1 MRIVIAGGS
10 GLLGGA
16 LCTRLVADGHDVV
29 VLSRTGDRRQTSRG
43 GARFVA
49 WTPDGTAGPW
59 AQEIDGADAI
69 VNLSGAG
76 IADKRWSPERKA
88 LLRSSRLLS
97 TASLVAALQ
106 TVSTRPPTFVQG
118 TAMGYYGA
126 SLDDRPRDESAPAG
140 EDFLGRLCVEWETAA
155 APVTA
160 LGCRLIVVRTGLV
173 LDPSGGALPPLALP
187 FRLFGGGPMA
197 TGRQMM
203 SWIHRDDWT
212 AMVAWLLASPAASG
226 VYNAT
231 APHPVSNREFAKAL
245 GRALRRPSWFPIPA
259 FVLRLV
265 VGEMADPMLILGQSV
280 VPTRALAQ
288 GFVFAHPALDEALAH
303 ALGRR

>member
-29 VLSRTGDRRQTSRG
+29 VFSRKGDRRQTPRG
-43 GARFVA
+43 GVRFVA
-49 WTPDGTAGPW
+49 WTPDGAAGPW
-59 AQEIDGADAI
+59 AQEIDGADAV

-88 LLRSSRLLS
+88 LLKSSRLLS
-97 TASLVAALQ
+97 TASLIAGLQ
-106 TVSTRPPTFVQG
+106 QVTRRPAIFLQG
-118 TAMGYYGA
+118 TAVGYYGA
-126 SLDDRPRDESAPAG
+126 SLDDRPHDESAPAG
-140 EDFLGRLCVEWETAA
+140 DDFLGRLCVEWEAAA
-155 APVTA
+155 APVSA

-197 TGRQMM
+197 SGRQMM

-212 AMVAWLLASPAASG
+212 AMVAWLLASPVASG

-245 GRALRRPSWFPIPA
+245 GRALHRPSWFPVPA
-259 FVLRLV
+259 FALRLA
-265 VGEMADPMLILGQSV
+265 VGEMADPMLILGQSA
-280 VPTRALAQ
+280 VPARALAQ
-288 GFVFAHPALDEALAH
+288 GFSFAHPALDEALAH
-303 ALGRR
+303 ALRLR